1 MVDYDIATEDDL
13 STIKELFQEYGSS
26 MGIDLSFQDFAAELA
41 ALPGKYAPPDGAVII
56 ARLQGTPCGCVALRR
71 IDQNACEMKRLYVRP
86 DTRGLGIGAELVKR
100 IIDLARSKGYRSM
113 RLDTLPSM
121 KSAVSLYRLA
131 GFKEIPA
138 YIYNPIPGA
147 LFMEKNL

>member
-1 MVDYDIATEDDL
+1 MVDYDIASVDDL

-26 MGIDLSFQDFAAELA
+26 LGIDLSFQDFAAELA
-41 ALPGKYAPPDGAVII
+41 ALPGKYAPPEGAVII
-56 ARLQGTPCGCVALRR
+56 ARLQGAPCGCVALRR
-71 IDQNACEMKRLYVRP
+71 IDQSACEMKRLYVRP

>member
-1 MVDYDIATEDDL
+1 
-13 STIKELFQEYGSS
+13 
-26 MGIDLSFQDFAAELA
+26 
-41 ALPGKYAPPDGAVII
+41 
-56 ARLQGTPCGCVALRR
+56 
-71 IDQNACEMKRLYVRP
+71 MKRLYVRP